1 MAQMM
6 NNPAKEAYLKFDVL
20 AKTMLLR
27 DEPSTETK
35 NVNVKGLL
43 KRLKNKS
50 EDTSENDKKEPFE
63 IALDYFIAL
72 REQREKLKQEV

>member
-1 MAQMM
+1 MTQMI
-6 NNPAKEAYLKFDVL
+6 NNPAKEAYLKFDVF
-20 AKTMLLR
+20 AKTMLLK

-50 EDTSENDKKEPFE
+50 EDSSEDDKKEPFE
-63 IALDYFIAL
+63 IALDYFVAL
-72 REQREKLKQEV
+72 REQRNKLKQKV